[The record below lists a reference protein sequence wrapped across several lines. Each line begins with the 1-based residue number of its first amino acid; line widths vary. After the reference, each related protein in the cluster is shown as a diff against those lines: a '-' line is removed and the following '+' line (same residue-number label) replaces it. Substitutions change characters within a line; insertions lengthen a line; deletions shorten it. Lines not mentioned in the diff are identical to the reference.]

1 MTLIRPPGD
10 GVAPLPAAD
19 RHGSTSGVVNVLNEA
34 LP

>member
-1 MTLIRPPGD
+1 MLIRPAGD

-19 RHGSTSGVVNVLNEA
+19 RHGSTSWVVNVRNEV